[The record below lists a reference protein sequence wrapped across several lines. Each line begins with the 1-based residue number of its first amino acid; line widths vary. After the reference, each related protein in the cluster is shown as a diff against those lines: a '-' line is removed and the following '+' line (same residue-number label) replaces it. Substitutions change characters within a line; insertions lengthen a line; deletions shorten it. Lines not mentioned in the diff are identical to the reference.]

1 MSDTSASSSLKRDYF
16 WNTAYSLMQSVATVV
31 MLIVVTRVLGI
42 EIAGLYSLAI
52 AVGQQFQTL
61 GMFEVRTYHVT
72 DASGK
77 FTFGTYHA
85 ARILTVGAMIIG
97 IAGYAVVS
105 GDGLCAVMLMI
116 LVASIRV
123 FDAFEDVY
131 YCELQRSGHLDIA
144 GRAGF
149 WRTFVTTA
157 VFSAGLVVTQNLWI
171 TVIATLV
178 ASLVAMIVLF
188 IPQSVRLFAFKPL
201 WTKREI
207 RALLIDC
214 LPLALASF
222 ISMYLAN
229 APRFGID
236 RYLGLTEQGIFAILY
251 MPAVAINLL
260 ALVVFRP
267 LLTQMAHH
275 WVRHNWSGFVGIVRR
290 GLTATAGAFVAV
302 AIVTYFIGVPILNL
316 VFGKDIA
323 PYRTELIVLVFGGAM
338 NSASVILY
346 YAITTMR
353 QQKLVF
359 VGYAVS
365 ALTIAVL
372 VPILIPHYQIMGASI
387 AYGIAMTVLS
397 MIFGLVLVANKDKEA
412 VEQ

>member
-1 MSDTSASSSLKRDYF
+1 
-16 WNTAYSLMQSVATVV
+16 
-31 MLIVVTRVLGI
+31 
-42 EIAGLYSLAI
+42 
-52 AVGQQFQTL
+52 
-61 GMFEVRTYHVT
+61 
-72 DASGK
+72 
-77 FTFGTYHA
+77 
-85 ARILTVGAMIIG
+85 
-97 IAGYAVVS
+97 
-105 GDGLCAVMLMI
+105 
-116 LVASIRV
+116 
-123 FDAFEDVY
+123 
-131 YCELQRSGHLDIA
+131 
-144 GRAGF
+144 
-149 WRTFVTTA
+149 
-157 VFSAGLVVTQNLWI
+157 
-171 TVIATLV
+171 
-178 ASLVAMIVLF
+178 
-188 IPQSVRLFAFKPL
+188 
-201 WTKREI
+201 
-207 RALLIDC
+207 
-214 LPLALASF
+214 
-222 ISMYLAN
+222 MYLAN

-365 ALTIAVL
+365 ALTIAAL
-372 VPILIPHYQIMGASI
+372 VPILIPRYQIMGASI

-397 MIFGLVLVANKDKEA
+397 MIFGFVLVANRDKKA